1 MLLRNTGFC
10 IGPTI
15 SLLAQTLLLWVSR
28 TRHQGAVEARRR
40 RRHLIL
46 LRARPLKR
54 VFPNQKSPT
63 RINRTWRRSRW
74 RRRPRQRRR
83 RRRSSSSSTSPS
95 RSRSR
100 FRSLPCLSSLH
111 SQTLCVRARGVAM
124 LNQQLQP
131 VPCLRNS
138 APSLWFRQSRVMP
151 SSRESAAG
159 SGGSSGCGN

>member
-1 MLLRNTGFC
+1 MLLRNMTVGRKQWACFWPNLFYSWSR
-10 IGPTI
+10 GP
-15 SLLAQTLLLWVSR
+15 AVWVPCSPSP
-28 TRHQGAVEARRR
+28 TR
-40 RRHLIL
+40 RRHLFL
-46 LRARPLKR
+46 LRARPLK
-54 VFPNQKSPT
+54 KSPT
-63 RINRTWRRSRW
+63 CINRAWRRSRW
-74 RRRPRQRRR
+74 RRHPRQRRR
-83 RRRSSSSSTSPS
+83 PRRSSSSSTSPS

-111 SQTLCVRARGVAM
+111 SQTLCVRARGAAM